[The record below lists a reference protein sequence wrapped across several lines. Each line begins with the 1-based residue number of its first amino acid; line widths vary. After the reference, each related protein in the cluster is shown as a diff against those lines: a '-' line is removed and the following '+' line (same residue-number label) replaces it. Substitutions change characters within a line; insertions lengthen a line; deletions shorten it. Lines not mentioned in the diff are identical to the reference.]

1 MELEAR
7 FASCP
12 PALPAQSQTLIV
24 LRAALEAL
32 NPNPTNAQCSDLE
45 EQIAALEASQPY
57 SPITFPGD
65 EDQPGRCFPRVL
77 NALVMAINRPA
88 ASIFDTDVVP
98 GATGSAGASAFFSM
112 AGLNAADEERGPGA
126 THGLQSYLSRPR
138 PGSATFRVD
147 MLSLLRKARAA
158 DPMRGQEAAAL
169 QNGVVVPGQP
179 QVDSDFNVWVS
190 GRYVDFDNNTTD
202 ADLSGR
208 VGWISVGASYR
219 LAPKAE
225 VGVIGRYRSGAVS
238 SQAVPAKLD
247 ADMYGGG
254 IYAVLPIFSELRL
267 RAGALYER
275 GDNHINIQ
283 RTFGTF
289 DTDHWTFEALLDKRF
304 SFDNVWLEPEA
315 GLLYMH
321 IDRSNYATSC
331 PILPGAC
338 GQQTGAGTVE
348 LGRATYGARFGIAIA
363 SATGEFRSIE
373 PFASV
378 KGIWEFEN
386 EGDLEIGSLR
396 VVAGTYEAPTHG
408 VDLGAGLNVAF
419 SSGAVLALGANYFVY
434 DNDLEGWYLSGGLGV
449 PF

>member
-1 MELEAR
+1 MFRVSAFSVHLIAILLTLGVLASPAGAQDCSADIEERIVELEAR

-190 GRYVDFDNNTTD
+190 GRYVDF
-202 ADLSGR
+202 
-208 VGWISVGASYR
+208 
-219 LAPKAE
+219 
-225 VGVIGRYRSGAVS
+225 
-238 SQAVPAKLD
+238 
-247 ADMYGGG
+247 
-254 IYAVLPIFSELRL
+254 
-267 RAGALYER
+267 
-275 GDNHINIQ
+275 
-283 RTFGTF
+283 
-289 DTDHWTFEALLDKRF
+289 
-304 SFDNVWLEPEA
+304 
-315 GLLYMH
+315 
-321 IDRSNYATSC
+321 
-331 PILPGAC
+331 
-338 GQQTGAGTVE
+338 
-348 LGRATYGARFGIAIA
+348 
-363 SATGEFRSIE
+363 
-373 PFASV
+373 
-378 KGIWEFEN
+378 
-386 EGDLEIGSLR
+386 
-396 VVAGTYEAPTHG
+396 
-408 VDLGAGLNVAF
+408 
-419 SSGAVLALGANYFVY
+419 
-434 DNDLEGWYLSGGLGV
+434 
-449 PF
+449 